1 MKPELAKHLNKT
13 RATVSEVVR
22 ILTSNKYPG
31 DVRTVMVRG
40 LLSTIIEHHRSLL
53 ELLKFETIG
62 SAYALARDIVKG
74 MRYGLW
80 INCCAT
86 EEQIR
91 RIEESDEFPFS
102 VPEIIK
108 EIEAAYSKDPFF
120 VNLKDRWA
128 AQLYKYTRSGIFQL
142 GRFHIDS
149 SSGYNF
155 DDEEIR
161 NVMTAVTLCVVLL
174 AAKFLARHNHSVESK
189 KVEALAGDYEKRV
202 A

>member
-1 MKPELAKHLNKT
+1 MKPELANHLNKT
-13 RATVSEVVR
+13 RGTVTEVVQVVSSR
-22 ILTSNKYPG
+22 KYPS
-31 DVRTVMVRG
+31 DIRTVIIRG

-53 ELLKFETIG
+53 ELLKFGTIG

-102 VPEIIK
+102 IPEITK
-108 EIEAAYSKDPFF
+108 EIEAAYSKDHFF
-120 VNLKDRWA
+120 ANLKNRWA
-128 AQLYKYTRSGIFQL
+128 SQLYKYTRSEIFQL

-149 SSGYNF
+149 SSGYDF

-161 NVMTAVTLCVVLL
+161 DVMTAATLCVVLL
-174 AAKFLARHNHSVESK
+174 AAKFLAGQNHPVESK
-189 KVEALAGDYEKRV
+189 KVETLAADYEKRV